1 VTIQKIL
8 DSQELLALCDVII
21 PPCADAGGAASPQV
35 QKRLASIYSQFRNDD
50 RVLLQSLCE
59 YAKRGD
65 GQQHPYFATFA
76 ETVTEAY
83 WTSELGLSLVG
94 FKPARLPAS

>member
-1 VTIQKIL
+1 MTFQKIL

-21 PPCADAGGAASPQV
+21 PPCADAGGAASPEV

-50 RVLLQSLCE
+50 RVLLQSLWE
-59 YAKRGD
+59 YAKRGE
-65 GQQHPYFATFA
+65 GEQHPYFATFA

-83 WTSELGLSLVG
+83 WTSDLGLSLVG
-94 FKPARLPAS
+94 FKVAQQPAS

>member
-1 VTIQKIL
+1 MTIQKIL

-21 PPCADAGGAASPQV
+21 PPCADAGGAASPEV

-50 RVLLQSLCE
+50 CVLLQSLWE
-59 YAKRGD
+59 YAKRGE
-65 GQQHPYFATFA
+65 GEQHPYFATFA

-83 WTSELGLSLVG
+83 WTSDLGLSLVG
-94 FKPARLPAS
+94 FKVAQQPAS